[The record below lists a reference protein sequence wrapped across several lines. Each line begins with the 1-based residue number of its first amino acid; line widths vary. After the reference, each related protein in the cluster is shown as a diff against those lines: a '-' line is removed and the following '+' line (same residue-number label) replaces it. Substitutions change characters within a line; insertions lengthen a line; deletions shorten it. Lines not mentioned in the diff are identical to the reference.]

1 MLENVLTKKLKIMKK
16 IKKSLIVLTLLF
28 TLLLVSSFSD
38 QNDNDI
44 PFIGSDTTCGPSYA
58 IEPGSCYINC
68 TTSYYIFWIRVQ
80 SSTEYGISC

>member
-1 MLENVLTKKLKIMKK
+1 MKP

-28 TLLLVSSFSD
+28 TLLLVSSYSD
-38 QNDNDI
+38 PNDNDI